1 MARQTQNLAVLFAD
15 ICESTKLYSTLGD
28 NAARV
33 VVNACLS
40 LVSSVVERFN
50 GRVVKTIGDEVMC
63 VFLRADD
70 AVMAASEMQASV
82 DAKRPGKHHVQL
94 HIGLHYGAVL
104 VEDNDVFG
112 DTVNAAAYLTAVAA
126 AEQILTTEA
135 TERNLSPE
143 LRATVRPVFKAVL
156 KGSTE
161 ESTVYQVVWHND
173 IVNLTDVNMRSHKI
187 IPGDQG
193 SLIVAHRNLSL
204 RLDQARPNITIG
216 RGEDCD
222 LVVHEKLASRKH
234 VSIRLMRTH
243 FYLVDHSL
251 NGTFVS
257 LESGDEVHVLR
268 KELLLDGTGTLTLG
282 RSARDGAEDIIS
294 FTRDRRSMYRL
305 Q

>member
-1 MARQTQNLAVLFAD
+1 MTRQTENIAVLFAD
-15 ICESTKLYSTLGD
+15 ISDSTKLYSTLGD

-40 LVSSVVERFN
+40 LITSVVERCK

-63 VFLRADD
+63 VFRRADD
-70 AVMAASEMQASV
+70 GVLAASEMQAQV
-82 DAKRPGKHHVQL
+82 DAKRPGKFHVQI
-94 HIGLHYGAVL
+94 HIGLHYGPVL
-104 VEDNDVFG
+104 VEDGDVFG

-143 LRATVRPVFKAVL
+143 LKATVRPVFKAVL
-156 KGSTE
+156 KGSTD
-161 ESTVYQVVWHND
+161 ESTVYQVVWHKD
-173 IVNLTDVNMRSHKI
+173 TADLTDVNLRSHRI

-204 RLDQARPNITIG
+204 RLDQTRPNITIG

-222 LVVHEKLASRKH
+222 LVVREKLASRKH

-257 LESGDEVHVLR
+257 LESGEEVHVLR
-268 KELLLDGTGTLTLG
+268 KELLLDGSGRLTLG
-282 RSARDGAEDIIS
+282 LSATEGATELIT
-294 FTRDRRSMYRL
+294 FTRDRRSMYRVE
-305 Q
+305 

>member
-1 MARQTQNLAVLFAD
+1 MARETQNLAVLFAD
-15 ICESTKLYSTLGD
+15 ISDSTKLYSTLGD
-28 NAARV
+28 NAARG

-40 LVSSVVERFN
+40 LVSGVVERFK
-50 GRVVKTIGDEVMC
+50 GRVVKTIGDEVLC
-63 VFLRADD
+63 VFRRADD
-70 AVMAASEMQASV
+70 AVLAASEMQSSV
-82 DAKRPGKHHVQL
+82 ESKRPGKYHVQL
-94 HIGLHYGAVL
+94 HIGLHFGPVL

-143 LRATVRPVFKAVL
+143 LRATVRPVFKAML
-156 KGSTE
+156 KGSTN
-161 ESTVYQVVWHND
+161 ESTVYQVVWHHNVAD
-173 IVNLTDVNMRSHKI
+173 LTDVNMRSHKI

-193 SLIVAHRNLSL
+193 SLIVAHRNVSL
-204 RLDQARPNITIG
+204 QLDQTRANITIG

-222 LVVHEKLASRKH
+222 LIVHEKLASRKH

-251 NGTFVS
+251 NGTFVA
-257 LESGDEVHVLR
+257 LESGEEVHVLR
-268 KELLLDGTGTLTLG
+268 KELLLDGSGKLTLG
-282 RSARDGAEDIIS
+282 RSAHDGAIDVIS
-294 FTRDRRSMYRL
+294 FTRDRRSMYRV